1 MCQAGAQV
9 DEKDG
14 LYLKLPESRKDA
26 QPLPQGQ
33 VCAAREAGTW
43 GRGVRSLGGVR
54 DHLGREAYEEVRH
67 TRFCKMS
74 GN

>member
-43 GRGVRSLGGVR
+43 GTWGKEPGSAQGSTGG
-54 DHLGREAYEEVRH
+54 GRPMRRCATQGSV
-67 TRFCKMS
+67 K
-74 GN
+74 